1 MIIIIEI
8 SNEIS
13 VKNLYNEVTQIEM
26 LEIIIDD
33 FALKCIR

>member
-1 MIIIIEI
+1 MIIIIGI

-33 FALKCIR
+33 FAFKCIR